1 MIIDLSKSSLS
12 DVTLYNTYKYQQ
24 ISKEE
29 RLAVNSDGV
38 PNNVNWN
45 LKALYDVVCQLM
57 HGGINTDVTIYFTPE
72 DYEYIADT
80 DQHWF
85 WERLKNSVEMI
96 AKK

>member
-12 DVTLYNTYKYQQ
+12 DVTLYNPLKY
-24 ISKEE
+24 SKRPAVE
-29 RLAVNSDGV
+29 RLTVDSDGV

-45 LKALYDVVCQLM
+45 LKALYDIVCQLM
-57 HGGINTDVTIYFTPE
+57 PNVDITIYFTPE
-72 DYEYIADT
+72 DMDYIIDT

-85 WERLKNSVEMI
+85 WEKLKNSVEMI

>member
-12 DVTLYNTYKYQQ
+12 DVTLYNPLKYQQ
-24 ISKEE
+24 RPKEE
-29 RLAVNSDGV
+29 RLSFDKRF
-38 PNNVNWN
+38 NWN
-45 LKALYDVVCQLM
+45 LKALYDIVCQLM
-57 HGGINTDVTIYFTPE
+57 RNTDITIYFTPE
-72 DYEYIADT
+72 DMNYIIDA